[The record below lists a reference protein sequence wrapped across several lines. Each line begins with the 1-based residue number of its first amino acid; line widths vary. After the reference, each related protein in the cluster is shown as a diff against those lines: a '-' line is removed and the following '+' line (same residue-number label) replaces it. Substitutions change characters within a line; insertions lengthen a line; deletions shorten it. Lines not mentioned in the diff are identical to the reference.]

1 MNLIN
6 IFGIFPLNLNN
17 YLYALIYK
25 YINLMIRTEMESDE
39 QRRERIHLIREVKL
53 SELILDG
60 KKNELNNEKNRTDF
74 LKKNIE
80 DTQIENNATKEKIEK
95 IKEEIKKI
103 NEINANIER
112 ENNNKLLERQ
122 NLFEE
127 LKFGEPQPADD
138 QEQERDKDDFE
149 DDYEIEEIK

>member
-53 SELILDG
+53 SKLILDG
-60 KKNELNNEKNRTDF
+60 KKNELNNEKNRTDI

-80 DTQIENNATKEKIEK
+80 DTQIENNATKENIEK
-95 IKEEIKKI
+95 LKEEIKKI

-138 QEQERDKDDFE
+138 QEQERDEDDFE
-149 DDYEIEEIK
+149 NDYEIEEIK

>member
-1 MNLIN
+1 
-6 IFGIFPLNLNN
+6 
-17 YLYALIYK
+17 
-25 YINLMIRTEMESDE
+25 MIRTEMESDE

-53 SELILDG
+53 SKLILDG
-60 KKNELNNEKNRTDF
+60 KKNELNNEKNRTDI